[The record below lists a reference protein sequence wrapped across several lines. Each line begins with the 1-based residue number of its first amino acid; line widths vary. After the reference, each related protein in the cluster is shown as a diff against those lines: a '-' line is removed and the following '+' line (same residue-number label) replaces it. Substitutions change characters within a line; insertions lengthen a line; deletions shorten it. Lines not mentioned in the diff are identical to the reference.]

1 MSNWVKFSDRHPTVA
16 NADSY
21 GSVVIL
27 RDGNE
32 FVLADLKMTHRGI
45 LKKCGDYDDC
55 HWLENVPPFPRTLED
70 VAEDLATA
78 LECLRHDDIPT
89 DLIKEVREILGKY
102 QGRKV
107 KLGEPFLTPDGPKK
121 RSVYVKND
129 KGNVVKVNFG
139 DVK

>member
-27 RDGNE
+27 RDGNQFGHVYLE
-32 FVLADLKMTHRGI
+32 MNEDEI
-45 LKKCGDYDDC
+45 KCGDYDDC

-89 DLIKEVREILGKY
+89 DLIKEVREILGKGLDN
-102 QGRKV
+102 Q
-107 KLGEPFLTPDGPKK
+107 D
-121 RSVYVKND
+121 S
-129 KGNVVKVNFG
+129 
-139 DVK
+139 